1 MPRNSDNKDSRFGVA
16 RVEHLIMRS
25 VFTYAGTP
33 AAVGGGLTVV
43 GQAPL
48 PALFV
53 GLLATLA
60 IAAFRAVAQGDL
72 V

>member
-1 MPRNSDNKDSRFGVA
+1 
-16 RVEHLIMRS
+16 MRS
-25 VFTYAGTP
+25 LLTYAGTP

-48 PALFV
+48 PALFLSV
-53 GLLATLA
+53 
-60 IAAFRAVAQGDL
+60 IAALALAGFRAVTSGDL

>member
-1 MPRNSDNKDSRFGVA
+1 
-16 RVEHLIMRS
+16 MRS
-25 VFTYAGTP
+25 LLVCASTP

-48 PALFV
+48 PALFA

-60 IAAFRAVAQGDL
+60 IAAFRAVAQGDF